1 MRKIRL
7 RTFETNSSMAHALQV
22 MSREDYEKW
31 RKGKLYV
38 KESDTYKNPIDV
50 KEKRFYTEEELETL
64 FRESLKDENILDE
77 DDLDLMVDYYHDWK
91 MDEGYQTYEDWTE
104 DDWLEYFGSSTIK
117 TQSGD
122 EVVIMIKAGR
132 DG

>member
-7 RTFETNSSMAHALQV
+7 STFETNSSMTHALQV

-38 KESDTYKNPIDV
+38 NKYKTPIDV
-50 KEKRFYTEEELETL
+50 KENRFYTEEELEQL
-64 FRESLKDENILDE
+64 FRESLKDETILDE
-77 DDLDLMVDYYHDWK
+77 DDLDLDYHDWK
-91 MDEGYQTYEDWTE
+91 MDEGYQTYDEWTKDE
-104 DDWLEYFGSSTIK
+104 WLEYVGSSTIK

-122 EVVIMIKAGR
+122 EVIIMLKVGR

>member
-7 RTFETNSSMAHALQV
+7 STFETNSSMTHALQV
-22 MSREDYEKW
+22 MSKEDYEKW

-38 KESDTYKNPIDV
+38 NKYKTTIDV
-50 KEKRFYTEEELETL
+50 KENRFYTEEELEQL
-64 FRESLKDENILDE
+64 FRESLKDETILDE
-77 DDLDLMVDYYHDWK
+77 DDLVLDYHDWK
-91 MDEGYQTYEDWTE
+91 MDEGYQTYDEWTG
-104 DDWLEYFGSSTIK
+104 DDWLEYVGSSTIK

-122 EVVIMIKAGR
+122 EVIIMLKVGR

>member
-7 RTFETNSSMAHALQV
+7 STFETNSSMAHALQV

-31 RKGKLYV
+31 CKGKLYV
-38 KESDTYKNPIDV
+38 KGSDTYKSPIDV
-50 KEKRFYTEEELETL
+50 KEKRFYTEEELEAL
-64 FRESLKDENILDE
+64 FRESLKDKAILDDFDWYLELYQGWKE
-77 DDLDLMVDYYHDWK
+77 D
-91 MDEGYQTYEDWTE
+91 EEYQTYEDWTDRE
-104 DDWLEYFGSSTIK
+104 WLEYIGDTTIK

-122 EVVIMIKAGR
+122 EVVIMLKAGR

>member
-7 RTFETNSSMAHALQV
+7 NTFETNSSMAHALQV

-31 RKGKLYV
+31 CKGKLYV
-38 KESDTYKNPIDV
+38 KESDTYESPIDV
-50 KEKRFYTEEELETL
+50 KEKRFYTEEELEAL
-64 FRESLKDENILDE
+64 FRESLKDKAVLD
-77 DDLDLMVDYYHDWK
+77 DFDLYVELYQDWK
-91 MDEGYQTYEDWTE
+91 TDEEYQTYDEWTR
-104 DDWLEYFGSSTIK
+104 DDWLEYIGSRTIK

-122 EVVIMIKAGR
+122 EVVIMLKAGR